1 MAGGKRSGSVMT
13 YAVRHGSFIIA
24 FAAGFAVFLLL
35 TSREISA
42 KNVLVGWN
50 VTAIVFICISWR
62 KMLRAT
68 VTDIRKRSEDL
79 DFSDTFVLFL
89 SIAAA
94 IASVAGIGLELHSVK
109 DAPADVAFG
118 RAIAAIVTILISWV
132 FLHTLFTIHYAHRFY
147 GGPDKGEGLMFPDKI
162 EEPTYWDFLYFSF
175 TIGVAAQTAD
185 VAVSSRTMRK
195 IALLHAILSFLF
207 NTTILALAI
216 NVGAS
221 LL

>member
-1 MAGGKRSGSVMT
+1 MT
-13 YAVRHGSFIIA
+13 YAIRHGSFIIA

-35 TSREISA
+35 TSRDVNA

-50 VTAIVFICISWR
+50 VTAIVFIAISWR

-68 VTDIRKRSEDL
+68 VSDIRRRSEDL

-94 IASVAGIGLELHSVK
+94 VASIAGIGLELHSVK
-109 DAPADVAFG
+109 DAPADVALG
-118 RAIAAIVTILISWV
+118 RAMAAIVTILISWV

-147 GGPDKGEGLMFPDKI
+147 GGRDKAEGLVFPDKI
-162 EEPTYWDFLYFSF
+162 EEPIYWDFLYFAF

-185 VAVSSRTMRK
+185 IGLSSRTMRK
-195 IALLHAILSFLF
+195 IALLHAVLSFLF

>member
-1 MAGGKRSGSVMT
+1 MAGGKRSGFMT
-13 YAVRHGSFIIA
+13 YAIRHGSFIIA

-35 TSREISA
+35 TSRDVNA
-42 KNVLVGWN
+42 KNMLVGWN
-50 VTAIVFICISWR
+50 VTAIVFIAISWR

-68 VTDIRKRSEDL
+68 VSDIRRRSEDL

-94 IASVAGIGLELHSVK
+94 VASIAGIGLELHSVK
-109 DAPADVAFG
+109 DAPADVALE
-118 RAIAAIVTILISWV
+118 RAMAAIVTILISWV

-147 GGPDKGEGLMFPDKI
+147 GGRDKAEGLVFPDKI
-162 EEPTYWDFLYFSF
+162 EEPIYWDFLYFSF

-185 VAVSSRTMRK
+185 IGLSSRTMRK
-195 IALLHAILSFLF
+195 IALLHAVLSFLF

>member
-1 MAGGKRSGSVMT
+1 MAGSKRSGFMT
-13 YAVRHGSFIIA
+13 YAIRHGSFIIA

-35 TSREISA
+35 TSRDVNA

-50 VTAIVFICISWR
+50 VTAIVFIGISWR

-68 VTDIRKRSEDL
+68 VSDIRRRSEDL

-94 IASVAGIGLELHSVK
+94 VASIAGIGLELHSVK
-109 DAPADVAFG
+109 DAPPDVAFA
-118 RAIAAIVTILISWV
+118 RAIAAVVTILISWV

-147 GGPDKGEGLMFPDKI
+147 GGSDKGEGLMFPDKI

-185 VAVSSRTMRK
+185 VAVSSRIMRK